1 MDVFRSNLNTIDAC
15 RITFPSNARQ
25 DLFKI
30 YRYIKTAGSPQN
42 VKRLSNQLKEACL
55 SLSNNPERG
64 HIPAEIEG
72 LSVMICRQI
81 VVKNYRIIYQV
92 IGKVVVISGI
102 IEGHRSIREVLR
114 QRLLI

>member
-1 MDVFRSNLNTIDAC
+1 MSYAVEFSTG
-15 RITFPSNARQ
+15 ARH
-25 DLFKI
+25 LFKI

-42 VKRLSNQLKEACL
+42 AKRFSNKLKEACL
-55 SLSNNPERG
+55 SLSGNPERG
-64 HIPAEIEG
+64 HIPSEIEG
-72 LSVMICRQI
+72 LSVMICLRI

-102 IEGHRSIREVLR
+102 IEGRRSIREVLR

>member
-1 MDVFRSNLNTIDAC
+1 MSYVVEFSTG
-15 RITFPSNARQ
+15 ARQ

-30 YRYIKTAGSPQN
+30 YRYIKNAGSPQN
-42 VKRLSNQLKEACL
+42 AKRFSDQLKEACL
-55 SLSNNPERG
+55 SLSDNPERG

-72 LSVMICRQI
+72 LSVMLCRQI
-81 VVKNYRIIYQV
+81 VVKNYRIIYQI

>member
-1 MDVFRSNLNTIDAC
+1 MSYAVEFSTG
-15 RITFPSNARQ
+15 ARQ

-30 YRYIKTAGSPQN
+30 FRYIKNAGSPEN
-42 VKRLSNQLKEACL
+42 AKRFSNQLKEACL
-55 SLSNNPERG
+55 SLSDNPERG

-72 LSVMICRQI
+72 LSVRLCRRI
-81 VVKNYRIIYQV
+81 VVTSYRIIYQF

-102 IEGHRSIREVLR
+102 IEGHRSIREVMR